1 MTKRLT
7 IALIALLALAM
18 IAMLP
23 AAAAHVIPNNGTVF
37 RGEQGLD
44 IGTTI
49 GIVAGNTLAWYAA
62 GSNPATDAPQA
73 TMVVTNPASFFV
85 DPGMNLG
92 AWYVV
97 GGGAAFVVADPTLA
111 ISVWDMNNVDRT
123 DAAVIRL
130 AGLPQ
135 SELKFR
141 IISNLDAMASQRG
154 FIYPANLTIRV
165 GTPDGNVFTT
175 LINASGQQ
183 TALTPGNPFAFASN
197 QTAIRSNPWWVYSS
211 ALTQQDVWDVSNA
224 QYKRGI
230 YTFWATC
237 NVNSMN
243 DNYNVVGKTKTTTHT
258 IELIDEDTTIT
269 ANKDVVVRNN
279 DFAVTITG
287 RPNTYYALWVKGSSS
302 ESNITVP
309 RIKTG
314 QQGVVVSHAPVG
326 AYTWKTGTTVTAD
339 TPGANALLNLL
350 ADGTGSYANVT
361 TNDNGVR
368 TVQFMTNQST
378 NDKTFTIRVQRTQAG
393 VITDDY
399 DEVKLKVEKGAVTIT
414 ASGDRTY
421 YLGQEVTLSGTNSDS
436 GITYLFITGPN
447 LPGAGGDINAPSTA
461 ITAGGATNIAVQRTV
476 KSDDTWDYKWM
487 TGDAMLDPGT
497 YTIYAVS
504 QENDKNNLANV
515 KYGTVSV
522 VIRKG
527 FITATPSATTVAK
540 GDKLYVRG
548 TAEGEPANIQIWL
561 FGVNKFQMEQQNVED
576 DASFEYEITGATTA
590 GLSAGQ
596 YFIVA
601 QHPMANGQFDVL
613 DDDTTVAGLTF
624 IGTRNALINNIPAA
638 NAVGAELFIAEG
650 NGRLQGSDAAEALTR
665 MLDLQSIDDTYTK
678 LTFLVEEPW
687 IRLDTVGDKYVGTKF
702 TITGTTNLAVDN
714 ELIVEVTSSSFKP
727 TDKTASGEFAGQSG
741 VVKVV
746 QGDAGYN
753 TFSMEVDASGFT
765 PDEYIVKIES
775 IEADATTTAT
785 FNVLEGVP
793 VTQPPATQPPATQ
806 PPATVVP
813 TQPPATP
820 ASPGFGA
827 LVAIAGLGAVAFLVL
842 RRD

>member
-18 IAMLP
+18 IAVLP
-23 AAAAHVIPNNGTVF
+23 AAAATIIPAAGDTVF
-37 RGEQGLD
+37 RGEQGLN
-44 IGTTI
+44 IA
-49 GIVAGNTLAWYAA
+49 VPMAGATSQNLYWWDA
-62 GSNPATDAPQA
+62 GSAVNTTGYSATVAVSDN
-73 TMVVTNPASFFV
+73 TNFFV
-85 DPGMNLG
+85 DPAMQTG
-92 AWYVV
+92 AWYKPVA
-97 GGGAAFVVADPTLA
+97 GGYLLAVTVAEPNLA

-123 DAAVIRL
+123 DGAVIRL

-141 IISNLDAMASQRG
+141 IISNLDAMTAQRG
-154 FIYPANLTIRV
+154 FNNTANVTIRV
-165 GTPDGNVFTT
+165 GTPDGNVFTS
-175 LINASGQQ
+175 LINASGQM
-183 TALTPGNPFAFASN
+183 TALTPRDPKFYASN
-197 QTAIRSNPWWVYSS
+197 QTAIRANPWWVYSNAS
-211 ALTQQDVWDVSNA
+211 AGEQQDVWDVSNA
-224 QYKRGI
+224 QYPRGT

-243 DNYNVVGKTKTTTHT
+243 DNYNVVGKTKSTTHT

-269 ANKDVVVRNN
+269 ASKDTVVRNN

-287 RPNTYYALWVKGSSS
+287 RPNSYYALWVKGSAT

-314 QQGVVVSHAPVG
+314 QQGVVVSDALVG

-339 TPGANALLNLL
+339 TPGANALLNIL

-378 NDKTFTIRVQRTQAG
+378 NDKTFTIRVQRTQAA

-399 DEVKLKVEKGAVTIT
+399 DEVKVKVEKGAVTIT

-436 GITYLFITGPN
+436 GTTYLFITGPN
-447 LPGAGGDINAPSTA
+447 LPGAGGDINDPSNA
-461 ITAGGATNIAVQRTV
+461 ITAGGATNIAIQRTV

-601 QHPMANGQFDVL
+601 QHPMANGLFDVY
-613 DDDTTVAGLTF
+613 DDDTTLVGTTF
-624 IGTRNALINNIPAA
+624 VGTRNAINAGPAVNNI
-638 NAVGAELFIAEG
+638 GAELFIAEG

-665 MLDLQSIDDTYTK
+665 LLDLQSIDDTYTK

-687 IRLDTVGDKYVGTKF
+687 IRLDTVGDKYVGTQF
-702 TITGTTNLAVDN
+702 PITGTTNLAVDN
-714 ELIVEVTSSSFKP
+714 ELIIEVTSSSFKP

-753 TFSMEVDASGFT
+753 TFTMDVDASGFT
-765 PDEYIVKIES
+765 PDEYIVKVES
-775 IEADATTTAT
+775 IEADATTTTT

-793 VTQPPATQPPATQ
+793 VTQPPATQ